1 MHESMST
8 AVNSVTCD
16 TNWASGQSLANRV
29 LKTMRR
35 PDHGSAVRCP
45 GQSACDFDCGL
56 GAYGENTLG
65 IFIN

>member
-16 TNWASGQSLANRV
+16 TNWATGKSLANRG

-35 PDHGSAVRCP
+35 ADHGPGVRHP
-45 GQSACDFDCGL
+45 EQSACDFDYGF